1 MFLIMII
8 QLFTVRIVLNTL
20 GVVDYG
26 INNVVGGIV
35 AMFSFLSNTMASAS
49 QRFFSYEIGKND
61 LVKLKNTFS
70 LTITIYIIIAI
81 IVFILAE
88 SVGLWFLNKHM
99 TIPSERVV
107 AANFVYQFSI
117 LSFIVTILTIPYNA
131 SITAHEN
138 MKIYAYVSIVEVVL
152 KLIIVAF
159 LVYFT
164 FDKLK
169 LYSILMFGV
178 TLIISLSYK
187 IVSSRLYKECRF
199 NLYWNKKM
207 FSEIMSYSGWNLLGV
222 LSGIIKN
229 QGINILLNIF
239 FGPIVNAARGIA
251 YQINSVVNQFVINFF
266 KSIEPQIIK
275 YYAVEN
281 KNKMLSLVFQGSK
294 ISYFL
299 LLFITLP
306 VLFET
311 EFILTIWLQKIPEYV
326 IIFTRLV
333 ILTSL
338 LDSLSY
344 SLTTAALATG
354 KIKMYQIVVGGILL
368 FNLPVSYLLLKV
380 GFGPEITMII
390 AFGISFIALFIRILM
405 LNKMVGLNILNY
417 LKDVLLKVLFTSFLI
432 TLLPSIFYLTM
443 GQGFLRLSIVLFSC
457 FTMGFIFIY
466 FVGLTFNERNYINEL
481 FKNKFVLKSVK

>member
-1 MFLIMII
+1 
-8 QLFTVRIVLNTL
+8 
-20 GVVDYG
+20 
-26 INNVVGGIV
+26 
-35 AMFSFLSNTMASAS
+35 
-49 QRFFSYEIGKND
+49 
-61 LVKLKNTFS
+61 
-70 LTITIYIIIAI
+70 
-81 IVFILAE
+81 
-88 SVGLWFLNKHM
+88 
-99 TIPSERVV
+99 
-107 AANFVYQFSI
+107 
-117 LSFIVTILTIPYNA
+117 
-131 SITAHEN
+131 

-164 FDKLK
+164 FGKLK